1 MSSFFNKINNNR
13 NGNSNPFSLNNNT
26 NNSFSSSFQTQQSKG
41 FDNTD
46 RPMGYQP
53 RLIPMQPPNNHQQQN
68 PNNVTQQTSNNSF
81 QNNTDPSAQPNQST
95 VPNNFSFQKPQQGY
109 NAPAPMSPQ
118 NLPAGYEQEFFTY
131 HYPTTGEILKD
142 LGLRVFEVVVGAAA
156 VSAGQEV
163 ARFFS
168 RRRFHPAIP
177 QHDMYNQPNQPQNYG
192 QHYPNNNIWR
202 K

>member
-1 MSSFFNKINNNR
+1 MSTFFNKLSNNQNR
-13 NGNSNPFSLNNNT
+13 SGSPFSINNNT
-26 NNSFSSSFQTQQSKG
+26 NSFTSSNFQTQQSSG

-53 RLIPMQPPNNHQQQN
+53 KMIP
-68 PNNVTQQTSNNSF
+68 VTPFNGAPQTSQQAQQP
-81 QNNTDPSAQPNQST
+81 QNNTQQAQPNVQQQ
-95 VPNNFSFQKPQQGY
+95 NFSFQKPQQGY
-109 NAPAPMSPQ
+109 SAPAPMTPQ

-131 HYPTTGEILKD
+131 HYPTTGEIVKD
-142 LGLRVFEVVVGAAA
+142 LGLRVFEVVLGAAA
-156 VSAGQEV
+156 VAAGQEV

-192 QHYPNNNIWR
+192 QFYPNNRWR